1 MCFDLLI
8 SDCHA
13 GFVLRLAVCPG
24 KPGRPTIVISKSF
37 NIYLGNTGDEEMLV
51 KEGELFGFG
60 TGSFEVKLIQGS
72 LKYCMIVKS
81 SAARCC

>member
-1 MCFDLLI
+1 MI
-8 SDCHA
+8 A
-13 GFVLRLAVCPG
+13 
-24 KPGRPTIVISKSF
+24 KSF

-72 LKYCMIVKS
+72 LKLHDCKIFCDFGQRS
-81 SAARCC
+81 

>member
-1 MCFDLLI
+1 MI
-8 SDCHA
+8 
-13 GFVLRLAVCPG
+13 
-24 KPGRPTIVISKSF
+24 TKSF

-72 LKYCMIVKS
+72 LKLHDCKI
-81 SAARCC
+81 CCDFGQRS

>member
-1 MCFDLLI
+1 
-8 SDCHA
+8 
-13 GFVLRLAVCPG
+13 
-24 KPGRPTIVISKSF
+24 VITKSF

-72 LKYCMIVKS
+72 LKLHDCKIFCDFGQRS
-81 SAARCC
+81 

>member
-1 MCFDLLI
+1 M
-8 SDCHA
+8 
-13 GFVLRLAVCPG
+13 
-24 KPGRPTIVISKSF
+24 ISKSF
-37 NIYLGNTGDEEMLV
+37 NTYLGNTGDEEMLV